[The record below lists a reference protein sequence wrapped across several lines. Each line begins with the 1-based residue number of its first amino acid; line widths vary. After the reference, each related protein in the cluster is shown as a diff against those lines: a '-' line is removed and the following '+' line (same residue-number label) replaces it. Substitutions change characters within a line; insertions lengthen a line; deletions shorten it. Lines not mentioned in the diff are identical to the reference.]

1 MTIISQVKN
10 EILPINMPQNNEYS
24 WKSGSSLIQ
33 ILIPQAPTVLLTK
46 TLKLNGKL
54 RLNQGASTFSTP
66 VFANNL
72 NRVTAGAPGP
82 FTLRLNER
90 VGMNSLFQN
99 ITISGLGSGGQTLEQ
114 VRQVG
119 RLLAVTNPLLHEQG
133 EFDGYMNGQDPAV
146 ASRELIS
153 AVDMNTEVFFSI
165 PIEIGMI
172 QGTDAIPIGVNGTR
186 GLQILIQLENDA
198 NALIGAAGVAAN
210 ANCFY
215 SLIDVSLT
223 YDTIQY
229 DAATSEMMDK
239 ATTGQMEYNTWS
251 HQYSVLNASDSQL
264 NLNFGTKNTLAVF
277 SNNIPTTHINNV
289 DFDGFSTDLFKNQ
302 TAGVY
307 NTTANLD
314 RLTFGRNGIKL
325 PYDFEFDEAAAAAA
339 NRPQVERIDA
349 LKGSVNVR
357 NSARTSISVGTEN
370 ALLTKV
376 NLNGDEVALLNP
388 AVSVETQSKP
398 VFASGTNLDNI
409 SHVGRDYS
417 TAVYSVRFETEL
429 DGASPNSINTYS
441 LAKNVLTYSPSGISV
456 SS

>member
-1 MTIISQVKN
+1 MDINSKEKGSVYATNPPSNSTWSFKGEYPIASF
-10 EILPINMPQNNEYS
+10 EIAAQNKWLDPRS
-24 WKSGSSLIQ
+24 
-33 ILIPQAPTVLLTK
+33 
-46 TLKLNGKL
+46 L
-54 RLNQGASTFSTP
+54 RLNGEFRIKSPLDTGHASRSWNAARACNETTSFSIPLRTGLLSGGELLPLGQNGLRGLNISLELAPDSQVISGYRVYAPDNTETP
-66 VFANNL
+66 VLFTPINTGAYYELENL
-72 NRVTAGAPGP
+72 QLTYDLLVPSDEAQAIMAAPATGS
-82 FTLRLNER
+82 LSY
-90 VGMNSLFQN
+90 NSFSQLYSVINASEQTQN
-99 ITISGLGSGGQTLEQ
+99 FNFGVSNC
-114 VRQVG
+114 
-119 RLLAVTNPLLHEQG
+119 LAVTH
-133 EFDGYMNGQDPAV
+133 
-146 ASRELIS
+146 
-153 AVDMNTEVFFSI
+153 
-165 PIEIGMI
+165 
-172 QGTDAIPIGVNGTR
+172 
-186 GLQILIQLENDA
+186 
-198 NALIGAAGVAAN
+198 
-210 ANCFY
+210 
-215 SLIDVSLT
+215 
-223 YDTIQY
+223 
-229 DAATSEMMDK
+229 
-239 ATTGQMEYNTWS
+239 
-251 HQYSVLNASDSQL
+251 
-264 NLNFGTKNTLAVF
+264 NF
-277 SNNIPTTHINNV
+277 IPTNQINNYN
-289 DFDGFSTDLFKNQ
+289 FDGFSTDLFKNQ

-325 PYDFEFDEAAAAAA
+325 PYDFEFDEADAAAA